1 MRHTLTYIAVSIL
14 TIVGFG
20 CLLTSCNEPSR
31 EEILKVYN
39 WGDYIDEELL
49 DEFEVWYEEQT
60 GTPVKVVYQT
70 FDINEVML
78 AKIEKGEADFDVVCP
93 SEYIIERMMRKD
105 MLLPI
110 NRNFGDTP
118 DYIHNLAPYIQDEL
132 NKMCMDERKVTD
144 YAVAY
149 MWGTAGVLYNK
160 ALVSEEEAIACR
172 SLWDPKF
179 ANKILMK
186 DSYRDCYGLAI
197 IYANAERLQKG
208 EVTVEQLMNDNSA
221 EAIATA
227 EEYLKKM
234 KPNIAGWEA
243 DFGKEMMTKGK
254 AWMNFTW
261 SGDAVWSIEEA
272 DAVGVEL
279 DYVVPQE
286 GSNVWF
292 DGWVIPKYA
301 RNVKA
306 ASYFINYMCRP
317 DIALRNMDA
326 IGYVSAVA
334 TPEILEE
341 KIDTTLENYSD
352 LSYFFGPEAD
362 SVQVDPVQYPDREVI
377 ERCAVIR
384 DFSNKEDLEKVLEMW
399 SRVKGDNLNTGIV
412 LLIFAVFGGLFVWL
426 VISKVNKYRRK
437 VHRKR
442 RRKLKR

>member
-1 MRHTLTYIAVSIL
+1 MKYILPLLLA
-14 TIVGFG
+14 
-20 CLLTSCNEPSR
+20 LLTLGSCVRSQ
-31 EEILKVYN
+31 EERNQILKVYN
-39 WGDYIDEELL
+39 WADYIDEDVLA
-49 DEFEVWYEEQT
+49 EFPEWYKEQT
-60 GTPVKVVYQT
+60 GEDIKVIYQV

-78 AKIEKGEADFDVVCP
+78 TKIERGHEDFDVVCP
-93 SEYIIERMMRKD
+93 SEYIIERMMKKE

-110 NRNFGDTP
+110 NRDFGETP

-132 NKMCMDERKVTD
+132 NKMITDGRRVTD
-144 YAVAY
+144 YAVPY
-149 MWGTAGVLYNK
+149 MWGTAGTLYNTS
-160 ALVSEEEAIACR
+160 LVTEEEAMTWK
-172 SLWDPKF
+172 SLWEPKF
-179 ANKILMK
+179 QNKILMK
-186 DSYRDCYGLAI
+186 DSYRDCYGTAI
-197 IYANAERLQKG
+197 IYANTERLEKG

-227 EEYLKKM
+227 EKYLKLM

-254 AWMNFTW
+254 AWINFTW
-261 SGDAVWSIEEA
+261 SGDAVWAIEEA

-292 DGWVIPKYA
+292 DGWVIPKYS

-306 ASYFINYMCRP
+306 ASYFINYMCRS

-334 TPEILEE
+334 TNEILEE
-341 KIDTTLENYSD
+341 KIDSTLENFSD
-352 LSYFFGPEAD
+352 LSYFFGPHAD
-362 SVQVDPVQYPDREVI
+362 SVQVDPIQYPSREVI

-399 SRVKGDNLNTGIV
+399 SRVKGDNLNAGLV
-412 LLIFAVFGGLFVWL
+412 LFIFAVIGVLF
-426 VISKVNKYRRK
+426 ISLLTNTIKKYRRQQQ
-437 VHRKR
+437 RNR
-442 RRKLKR
+442 YRGRRKKRK

>member
-1 MRHTLTYIAVSIL
+1 MKKLKYIFLLVS
-14 TIVGFG
+14 
-20 CLLTSCNEPSR
+20 LLTLGACQRSQ
-31 EEILKVYN
+31 EERMGILKVYN
-39 WGDYIDEELL
+39 WADYIDEDVLA
-49 DEFEVWYEEQT
+49 EFPEWYKEQT
-60 GTPVKVVYQT
+60 GEDIEVIYQV

-78 AKIEKGEADFDVVCP
+78 TKIERGHEDFDVVCP

-110 NRNFGDTP
+110 NRDFGETA
-118 DYIHNLAPYIQDEL
+118 DYIPNLAPYIQDEL
-132 NKMCMDERKVTD
+132 NKMSQGEKKVTD

-149 MWGTAGVLYNK
+149 MWGTAGTLYNTE
-160 ALVSEEEAIACR
+160 VVTEEEALECAN
-172 SLWDPKF
+172 LWNPKF
-179 ANKILMK
+179 NNKILMK

-197 IYANAERLQKG
+197 IYANKDRISKG
-208 EVTVEQLMNDNSA
+208 EVTVEQLMNDNSH
-221 EAIATA
+221 ESIAKA
-227 EEYLKKM
+227 EEQLKLM

-254 AWMNFTW
+254 VWMNFTW
-261 SGDAVWSIEEA
+261 SGDAVWAIEEA
-272 DAVGVEL
+272 AEVGVEL
-279 DYVVPQE
+279 DYVVPIE

-362 SVQVDPVQYPDREVI
+362 SVQVDPVQYPDRAVI

-384 DFSNKEDLEKVLEMW
+384 DFTNKEDLQKVLEMW

-412 LLIFAVFGGLFVWL
+412 LVIFAVFGGLFVWL

-437 VHRKR
+437 IHRKHR
-442 RRKLKR
+442 RRRR